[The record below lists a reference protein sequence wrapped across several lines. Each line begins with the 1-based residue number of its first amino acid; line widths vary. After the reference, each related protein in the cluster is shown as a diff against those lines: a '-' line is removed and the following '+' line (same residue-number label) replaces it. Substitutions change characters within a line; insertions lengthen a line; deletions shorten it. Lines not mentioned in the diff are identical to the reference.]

1 MAALPSSVEDISTN
15 AKPRERPVSRS
26 SITFTDSTVPACE
39 NNCCK
44 SSLEVWN
51 ERLPT
56 YSFIDILCVPFPA
69 FRSEKRSFEP
79 GVLRRNGNERRNER
93 SNAQWSNFYGLTT
106 NLPSNHPNAELSLAR
121 AHPSSCARVEIAGDY
136 DAFVADR
143 VADHLVSHVFLLS
156 FSYMSVAAR
165 TCRSS
170 TCTLKPGSR

>member
-1 MAALPSSVEDISTN
+1 IAALPSSVEDISTN

-56 YSFIDILCVPFPA
+56 YSFIDILCVPLPA
-69 FRSEKRSFEP
+69 FRSKKRSFEP

-93 SNAQWSNFYGLTT
+93 SNAQLSNFYGLTT
-106 NLPSNHPNAELSLAR
+106 NLPSNHPKRR
-121 AHPSSCARVEIAGDY
+121 AFISAG
-136 DAFVADR
+136 ASPFMR
-143 VADHLVSHVFLLS
+143 ERRSNRRLRCHLLL
-156 FSYMSVAAR
+156 
-165 TCRSS
+165 TW
-170 TCTLKPGSR
+170 LQ